1 MELFEYI
8 KSQLPQMP
16 NSAIMKQLGASEEL
30 IDYVKETPWNTNWN
44 VIGSI
49 ASSGGGGDTGEV
61 WLVGDTGTE
70 YQGMKIFQLSNAGD
84 TDHMAELVANGEN
97 YTVFLDGVELSYY
110 NKQPSDSDYVAVDW
124 TDTDDY
130 STMTKQVAVYLE
142 SGETSAQAT
151 YKDGSTAP
159 TSVEVS
165 VKAK

>member
-49 ASSGGGGDTGEV
+49 ADSGGGADAEV
-61 WLVGDTGTE
+61 WLIGNTYEDLGSVRMFVLSNVGD
-70 YQGMKIFQLSNAGD
+70 I
-84 TDHMAELVANGEN
+84 DHMAELLANSDNYQVFLNGEELPFIDKGSD
-97 YTVFLDGVELSYY
+97 TVIWTDGDMSASYSKDVTIMAQESIAEFLDV
-110 NKQPSDSDYVAVDW
+110 
-124 TDTDDY
+124 
-130 STMTKQVAVYLE
+130 
-142 SGETSAQAT
+142 
-151 YKDGSTAP
+151 STAP

-165 VKAK
+165 VKVK